1 LKPEI
6 ANLLQPILVQQ
17 SEKATIPLLTNPP
30 PHSLY
35 VQKGINPFNT
45 VRKHP
50 MLSRPRLAQ
59 ALSSVAISACLCA
72 TVAVAQSQAA
82 SAHPA
87 APARPAAAAL
97 PPAAPISDKEL
108 AETQKQLIDLLR
120 LSPTL
125 TTVVAHDPSLLAN
138 QDYVARNNPQLAQ
151 FLAAHP
157 EVARNPDFYLF
168 THVHPQDGSPDEA
181 LERAVWPQFQQ
192 QQQSGWS
199 SGEAFAPITAMLA
212 FACFLW
218 AVVWLVRQFLENR
231 RWSRI
236 FKLQSEVHGR
246 LIDKFSST
254 QELAAY
260 MGTEAGR
267 RFLEA
272 APIPVGIEPEQ
283 RVPNAI
289 ARVLTPLQVGI
300 VLVLLG
306 VGFYLLRNIHP
317 DAHEPMLILGTVTLM
332 PGLGFIISAGITW
345 VLAGR
350 LGLMPKNTHTSLA
363 ASFDSRNEQ

>member
-1 LKPEI
+1 MVRRLGI
-6 ANLLQPILVQQ
+6 ARVFGTIAVGAFLCASIASGQTQPAVNRQ
-17 SEKATIPLLTNPP
+17 A
-30 PHSLY
+30 
-35 VQKGINPFNT
+35 
-45 VRKHP
+45 
-50 MLSRPRLAQ
+50 AQ
-59 ALSSVAISACLCA
+59 ARS
-72 TVAVAQSQAA
+72 
-82 SAHPA
+82 
-87 APARPAAAAL
+87 AAL
-97 PPAAPISDKEL
+97 SAQQLAAPISDKDL
-108 AETQKQLIDLLR
+108 AETQKQLIELLR

-125 TTVVAHDPSLLAN
+125 TTVVARDPSLLAN

-151 FLAAHP
+151 FLVAHP

-168 THVHPQDGSPDEA
+168 THVHQQDGSPDEA

-192 QQQSGWS
+192 APRSGWN
-199 SGEAFAPITAMLA
+199 ANDIFPPIAGMLA
-212 FACFLW
+212 FACFLG

-260 MGTEAGR
+260 METEAGR

-272 APIPVGIEPEQ
+272 APIPVGFEPEQ

-306 VGFYLLRNIHP
+306 VGFFMLRDIHP
-317 DAHEPMLILGTVTLM
+317 DARQAMQILGTVTLM
-332 PGLGFIISAGITW
+332 PGLGFIISAGVTW

-350 LGLMPKNTHTSLA
+350 LGLMPKSGNKGLA
-363 ASFDSRNEQ
+363 APFDSRNEQ

>member
-1 LKPEI
+1 
-6 ANLLQPILVQQ
+6 
-17 SEKATIPLLTNPP
+17 
-30 PHSLY
+30 LY
-35 VQKGINPFNT
+35 VQKATKPFAT
-45 VRKHP
+45 VRDRP
-50 MLSRPRLAQ
+50 MQIRQVLPRT
-59 ALSSVAISACLCA
+59 LSSIALAASLCA
-72 TVAVAQSQAA
+72 SIACAQTQ
-82 SAHPA
+82 P
-87 APARPAAAAL
+87 APARPAAPARLQTIAAL
-97 PPAAPISDKEL
+97 PPSAQISDKEL
-108 AETQKQLIDLLR
+108 AETQRQLIELLR

-125 TTVVAHDPSLLAN
+125 TTVVARDPSLLAN

-168 THVHPQDGSPDEA
+168 THVHSQDGSPDEA
-181 LERAVWPQFQQ
+181 IERAVWPQFSQPRQ
-192 QQQSGWS
+192 NGWAT
-199 SGEAFAPITAMLA
+199 GEALIPIMVCLA
-212 FACFLW
+212 FACFLG

-236 FKLQSEVHGR
+236 FRLQSEVHGR

-272 APIPVGIEPEQ
+272 APIPVGFEPDQ

-306 VGFYLLRNIHP
+306 VGFFMLRNVHP
-317 DAHEPMLILGTVTLM
+317 DAHEPMLILGTITLM

-350 LGLMPKNTHTSLA
+350 LGLMPKSTHSSVA
-363 ASFDSRNEQ
+363 APFDTRNEQ